1 MNGIPDL
8 NRSSSPIARISGW
21 LFSSRIL
28 RCLLIGLIGFITLVA
43 LVYAEENWRG
53 TRACEQYKRKMAA
66 IGEVLDWS
74 TLFPAAI
81 PDEQNIFKAPKMSE
95 WFLDRRSLAQAPLDH
110 PVTNDFARQ
119 FINQQSN
126 IEITN
131 ADRAGSYLVWS
142 DQFQDDF
149 DII

>member
-8 NRSSSPIARISGW
+8 NRSSSPIARISAC
-21 LFSSRIL
+21 LFSRRIL
-28 RCLLIGLIGFITLVA
+28 RRLLLGFIAIITLVA

-74 TLFPAAI
+74 TLFPAAV
-81 PDEQNIFKAPKMSE
+81 PDGQNIFKAPKMSE

-110 PVTNDFARQ
+110 PVTNDFARR
-119 FINQQSN
+119 FFGAKSN

-131 ADRAGSYLVWS
+131 ANGAKS
-142 DQFQDDF
+142 
-149 DII
+149 